1 MGAFL
6 IQENRNLSYEL
17 MEEQEFIKEVILRK
31 FILNELDLFSLN
43 SLLTKFQGTAYTLG
57 RLDGEKFSNKGEMK
71 HAK

>member
-6 IQENRNLSYEL
+6 IQQKRDLSYEL

-31 FILNELDLFSLN
+31 FIFSELDLFSLN
-43 SLLTKFQGTAYTLG
+43 SLLTKFQETAYTLG

-71 HAK
+71 NAK